1 MAQKKWIV
9 EEQDSAGKVTYK
21 QEFTDHDE
29 AISMYKYLKESHDDT
44 NVSIEPVR
52 SKLILG

>member
-1 MAQKKWIV
+1 MSPKKWIV
-9 EEQDSAGKVTYK
+9 EEQDSAGNVTYT

-29 AISMYKYLKESHDDT
+29 ALSMYKYLKENNSDT
-44 NVSIEPVR
+44 NVSIGPVR